1 MKVLFITRGYPSE
14 KDPMKGN
21 YEAVQAKAIAA
32 KGHEVSVIGVK
43 VHSLLHLHEMRK
55 YQHCRV
61 QGMNVYTIESF
72 MIFDRLVP
80 FIPKTFLPKV
90 NFWLFNRAFK
100 KLFKIYLAENGMPDV
115 VHIHSLHSA
124 PPVVYL
130 KKHNHVPVVI
140 TEHWSKVK
148 YQNVP
153 ARLKN
158 RIDFWGNECYCHAD
172 SVVAVSD
179 SLAQA
184 IHERF
189 GIQCRVI
196 NNMVQDRFFKHSKAM
211 NQHRGFRF
219 ISVGSLFPIKG
230 YDVLIEA
237 FSKIARDREVS
248 LDIVGKGTENERLQ
262 QLIAKYGQEERIH
275 LTGVKTPDEVADML
289 ETSDCFVLA
298 SKSETF
304 GIVYIE
310 AMAKGLPVIATRCGG
325 PEEFVN
331 KDNGLL
337 VDVGNCD
344 ALTEAMVYMMDHKNL
359 YNKEKIRQFCLDH
372 YSESAI
378 ADQLIKEYHKVIK
391 NK

>member
-1 MKVLFITRGYPSE
+1 MKVLFVTRGFPSE
-14 KDPMKGN
+14 ENPMNGN
-21 YEAVQAKAIAA
+21 YEAVQAKAVAA
-32 KGHEVSVIGVK
+32 KGHEVSVIGIK
-43 VHSLLHLHEMRK
+43 VHPLLHLHEMRK
-55 YQHCRV
+55 FQHRRV

-100 KLFKIYLAENGMPDV
+100 KLFKIYLAENGMPDI

-124 PPVVYL
+124 PPVAYI
-130 KKHNHVPVVI
+130 KNHYNVPVVI

-153 ARLKN
+153 VRVKN
-158 RIDFWGNECYCHAD
+158 RIDYWGNKCYNLAD
-172 SVVAVSD
+172 SVVTVSD

-196 NNMVQDRFFKHSKAM
+196 NNMIEDRFFKQSKAM
-211 NQHRGFRF
+211 NLHRGFRF

-237 FSKIARDREVS
+237 FTKIGKDKDVT
-248 LDIVGKGTENERLQ
+248 LDIVGKGTEYERLQ
-262 QLIAKYGQEERIH
+262 RLIDKYGQQDRIN
-275 LTGVKTPDEVADML
+275 LTGVKSPEEVAEML
-289 ETSDCFVLA
+289 ENSDSFVLA

-304 GIVYIE
+304 GIVFIE

-331 KDNGLL
+331 EKNGIL
-337 VDVGNCD
+337 VDVDDVKALAD
-344 ALTEAMVYMMDHKNL
+344 AMEYMMEHQSD
-359 YNKEKIRQFCLDH
+359 YNKVNIRQFCLNNF
-372 YSESAI
+372 SESAI
-378 ADQLIKEYHKVIK
+378 ADQIIDEYNKVI
-391 NK
+391 NR

>member
-1 MKVLFITRGYPSE
+1 MKVLFVTRGFPTKE
-14 KDPMKGN
+14 NPMKGN

-55 YQHCRV
+55 YQHRRV

-72 MIFDRLVP
+72 IIFDRLVP

-124 PPVVYL
+124 PPVAYI
-130 KKHNHVPVVI
+130 KKHYHIPVVI
-140 TEHWSKVK
+140 TEHWSKVV

-153 ARLKN
+153 IRLKN
-158 RIDFWGNECYCHAD
+158 RIDFWGNECYNLAD
-172 SVVAVSD
+172 SVVTVSD

-196 NNMVQDRFFKHSKAM
+196 NNMVEDHFFKQPKTV
-211 NQHRGFRF
+211 NPHRGFRF
-219 ISVGSLFPIKG
+219 ISVGSLIPRKG
-230 YDVLIEA
+230 YDSLIKA
-237 FSKIARDREVS
+237 FSKLDSNIEVS
-248 LDIVGKGTENERLQ
+248 LEIVGKGEEYDNLQ
-262 QLIAKYGQEERIH
+262 QLIIKYNQEKRIR
-275 LTGVKTPDEVADML
+275 LTGVKTPEEVSEMVGN
-289 ETSDCFVLA
+289 SDCFVLA
-298 SKSETF
+298 SQSETF

-378 ADQLIKEYHKVIK
+378 ADQIIKEYHKVIK

>member
-1 MKVLFITRGYPSE
+1 MKVLFITRGFPTDE
-14 KDPMKGN
+14 NPMKGN
-21 YEAVQAKAIAA
+21 YEAVQAKVVAA

-43 VHSLLHLHEMRK
+43 VHSLLNIHEMRRF
-55 YQHCRV
+55 QHRKE
-61 QGMNVYTIESF
+61 QGMDVYTIESF

-80 FIPKTFLPKV
+80 FLPKTFLPKV

-100 KLFKIYLAENGMPDV
+100 KLFKIYLAEKGMPDV

-124 PPVVYL
+124 PPVAYL
-130 KKHNHVPVVI
+130 KKYYHVPVVI

-148 YQNVP
+148 YQNIP

-158 RIDFWGNECYCHAD
+158 KIEIWGNECYSLAD

-184 IHERF
+184 IYERF

-196 NNMVQDRFFKHSKAM
+196 NNMVEDHFFKQPKAV
-211 NQHRGFRF
+211 NPHRGFRF

-237 FSKIARDREVS
+237 FSKIGDDKDVT
-248 LDIVGKGTENERLQ
+248 LDIVGKGTEYERLQ
-262 QLIAKYGQEERIH
+262 RQIAKYGQQERIH
-275 LTGVKTPDEVADML
+275 LTGVKTPEEVAEML
-289 ETSDCFVLA
+289 ENSDCFVLA

-331 KDNGLL
+331 EENGLL
-337 VDVGNCD
+337 VDVGDRD
-344 ALTEAMVYMMDHKNL
+344 ALTKAMLYMMEHQSD
-359 YNKEKIRQFCLDH
+359 YNKVNIRQFCLDNF
-372 YSESAI
+372 SESAI
-378 ADQLIKEYHKVIK
+378 ADQIIEEYYTVIN

>member
-1 MKVLFITRGYPSE
+1 MKVLFITRGFPSE
-14 KDPMKGN
+14 ENPMKGN
-21 YEAVQAKAIAA
+21 YEAVQAKAVAA

-55 YQHCRV
+55 YQHRRV

-80 FIPKTFLPKV
+80 FLPKKFLPKV

-100 KLFKIYLAENGMPDV
+100 KLFKIYLAENGTPDV

-124 PPVVYL
+124 PSVAYI
-130 KKHNHVPVVI
+130 KKHYHIPVVI
-140 TEHWSKVK
+140 TEHWSKVV

-153 ARLKN
+153 IRLKN
-158 RIDFWGNECYCHAD
+158 RIDFWGNECYNLAD
-172 SVVAVSD
+172 SVVTVSA

-196 NNMVQDRFFKHSKAM
+196 NNMVEDHFFKQPKAV
-211 NQHRGFRF
+211 NPHRGFRF
-219 ISVGSLFPIKG
+219 ISVGSLIPRKG
-230 YDVLIEA
+230 YDSLIEA
-237 FSKIARDREVS
+237 FSKLDSNIEVS
-248 LDIVGKGTENERLQ
+248 LEIVGKGEEYDNLQ
-262 QLIAKYGQEERIH
+262 QLIIKYNQEKRIR
-275 LTGVKTPDEVADML
+275 LTGVKTPEEVSEMVGN
-289 ETSDCFVLA
+289 SDCFVLA
-298 SKSETF
+298 SQSETF

-331 KDNGLL
+331 EKNGIL
-337 VDVGNCD
+337 VDVDDVKALAD
-344 ALTEAMVYMMDHKNL
+344 AMEYMMEHQSD
-359 YNKEKIRQFCLDH
+359 YNKVNIRQFCLNNF
-372 YSESAI
+372 SESAI
-378 ADQLIKEYHKVIK
+378 ADQIIDEYNKVI
-391 NK
+391 NR

>member
-1 MKVLFITRGYPSE
+1 MKVLFITRGFPSE
-14 KDPMKGN
+14 ENPMSGN
-21 YEAVQAKAIAA
+21 YEAVQAKAVAA

-55 YQHCRV
+55 YQHRRV

-72 MIFDRLVP
+72 MIFDRQVP
-80 FIPKTFLPKV
+80 YLPKPFLT
-90 NFWLFNRAFK
+90 NLTFWLFNRAFK
-100 KLFKIYLAENGMPDV
+100 KLFKKYLADNGMPDI

-124 PPVVYL
+124 PPVTYL
-130 KKHNHVPVVI
+130 KKHYHIPVVI
-140 TEHWSKVK
+140 TEHWSKVV
-148 YQNVP
+148 YRNTP
-153 ARLKN
+153 ASFENKINL
-158 RIDFWGNECYCHAD
+158 WGNKCYNLAD
-172 SVVAVSD
+172 SVVTVSD

-196 NNMVQDRFFKHSKAM
+196 NNMVEDRFFKQSKAM
-211 NQHRGFRF
+211 NLHRGFRF

-237 FSKIARDREVS
+237 FTKIGKDKDVT
-248 LDIVGKGTENERLQ
+248 LDIVGKGTEYERLQ
-262 QLIAKYGQEERIH
+262 RLIDKYGQQNRIH
-275 LTGVKTPDEVADML
+275 LTGVKSPEEVAEML
-289 ETSDCFVLA
+289 ENSDCFVLA

-331 KDNGLL
+331 EKNGIL
-337 VDVGNCD
+337 VDVDDVKALAD
-344 ALTEAMVYMMDHKNL
+344 AMEYMMEHQSD
-359 YNKEKIRQFCLDH
+359 YNKVKIRQFCLNSF
-372 YSESAI
+372 SESAI
-378 ADQLIKEYHKVIK
+378 ADQIIDEYNKVIN

>member
-1 MKVLFITRGYPSE
+1 MKVLFITRGFPSE
-14 KDPMKGN
+14 ENPMNGN
-21 YEAVQAKAIAA
+21 YEAVQAKAVAA
-32 KGHEVSVIGVK
+32 KGHEVSVIGIK
-43 VHSLLHLHEMRK
+43 VHPLLHLHEMRK
-55 YQHCRV
+55 FQHRRV

-72 MIFDRLVP
+72 MIFDRQVP
-80 FIPKTFLPKV
+80 FLPKTFLPKM

-100 KLFKIYLAENGMPDV
+100 KLLKKYLADNGMPDI

-124 PPVVYL
+124 PPVAYI
-130 KKHNHVPVVI
+130 KNHYNVPAVI

-153 ARLKN
+153 VRVKN
-158 RIDFWGNECYCHAD
+158 RIDYWGNKCYNLAD
-172 SVVAVSD
+172 SVVTVSD

-196 NNMVQDRFFKHSKAM
+196 NNMIEDRFFKQSKAM
-211 NQHRGFRF
+211 NLHRGFRF

-237 FSKIARDREVS
+237 FTKIGKDKDVT
-248 LDIVGKGTENERLQ
+248 LDIVGKGTEYERLQ
-262 QLIAKYGQEERIH
+262 RLIDKYGQQDRIN
-275 LTGVKTPDEVADML
+275 LTGVKSPEEVAEML
-289 ETSDCFVLA
+289 ENSDSFVLA

-304 GIVYIE
+304 GIVFIE

-331 KDNGLL
+331 EKNGIL
-337 VDVGNCD
+337 VDVDDVKALAD
-344 ALTEAMVYMMDHKNL
+344 AMEYMMEHQSD
-359 YNKEKIRQFCLDH
+359 YNKVNIRQFCLNNF
-372 YSESAI
+372 SESAI
-378 ADQLIKEYHKVIK
+378 ADQIIDEYNKVI
-391 NK
+391 NR